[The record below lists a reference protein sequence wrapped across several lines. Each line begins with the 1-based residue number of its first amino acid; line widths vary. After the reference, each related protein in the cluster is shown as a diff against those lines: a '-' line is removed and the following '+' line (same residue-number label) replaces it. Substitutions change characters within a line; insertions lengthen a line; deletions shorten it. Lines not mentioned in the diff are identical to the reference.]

1 MKLLT
6 LVVPCFNEI
15 DSLPILIEK
24 LDRGLK
30 RLSSENK
37 NIRSISVVGGVSN
50 NKYIRSKIENF
61 FTEKN
66 IEIYYPIKEMMGDN
80 AAMIAWACM
89 KFYKKDRNDLFF
101 KPMPRLGVRSV
112 L

>member
-1 MKLLT
+1 MKNKVLVTGACGFIGSHLVEELLNT
-6 LVVPCFNEI
+6 GYDVKAFVHYN
-15 DSLPILIEK
+15 SMGSWGW
-24 LDRGLK
+24 LDK
-30 RLSSENK
+30 SDDHVK
-37 NIRSISVVGGVSN
+37 
-50 NKYIRSKIENF
+50 
-61 FTEKN
+61 KN

-101 KPMPRLGVRSV
+101 KPMPRLEVRSV